1 VQDLLG
7 LEEGQLLTFDYAA
20 GKPVDLEVNG
30 GRKFSGH
37 VVSTGKKRAF
47 QIEEMHLAPQAGNT
61 KEEEED
67 VPAVDSG

>member
-1 VQDLLG
+1 
-7 LEEGQLLTFDYAA
+7 
-20 GKPVDLEVNG
+20 VDLEVNG